1 MRISLAITSLI
12 CALGAMAQQPINSIE
27 ELAERLDATERYNA
41 SATYSVLLPS
51 APDDIVYD
59 LNLQSIASPT
69 DSLSP
74 CEYLIEWTVNTPSGP
89 SSGFSAYANASHF
102 RFRNER
108 LQEYHFDWDS
118 IPFMT
123 RDGGVQRNAQFCDL
137 LPQSIA
143 SKVREIASSPK
154 YKFTFTPGVKSGARD
169 VVTLEAIESY
179 QGYTARE
186 LDYVFDA
193 FTGLPLKIDIE
204 SNPGAISEQT
214 MAVRFYAPKAAIVER
229 FAEDDLINRYPEV
242 FEKYRQSN
250 FRAENLP
257 GTSLTSFSAHT
268 LNGERFTYDRGQSF
282 RNPTVIAMLDPSV
295 ATTAATITD
304 IRNTLSFLPMTIDA
318 MWIFVTN
325 NAEQIET
332 LVDHDNP
339 QPGEKTLMSAKGLAR
354 DSGVTVYP
362 TIIFVNRDGTIAD
375 IQLGYNNS
383 LPEIVM
389 QKTALL
395 K

>member
-1 MRISLAITSLI
+1 MRIPLAITSIL
-12 CALGAMAQQPINSIE
+12 CALGGMAQQPITSID
-27 ELAERLDATERYNA
+27 ELADRLDATARYDA

-51 APDDIVYD
+51 SPDEIQYDI
-59 LNLQSIASPT
+59 NLQSIASPT
-69 DSLSP
+69 DTLSP
-74 CEYLIEWTVNTPSGP
+74 CEYLIEWTLHAPSGP
-89 SSGFSAYANASHF
+89 TSGFSAYANASHF

-118 IPFMT
+118 IPFLS

-137 LPQSIA
+137 LPQPIA
-143 SKVREIASSPK
+143 KKIREIASSPK
-154 YKFTFTPGVKSGARD
+154 YKYTFTQGVKSGGRD
-169 VVTLEAIESY
+169 AVTLEAVESY
-179 QGYTARE
+179 NGYTARE
-186 LDYVFDA
+186 IDYVFDA
-193 FTGLPLKIDIE
+193 ITGLPIKIDIE

-214 MAVRFYAPKAAIVER
+214 MAVKFYPPKAQIVER

-268 LNGERFTYDRGQSF
+268 LNGQRFTYDRGQSF
-282 RNPTVIAMLDPSV
+282 HNPTVIAMLDPSV
-295 ATTAATITD
+295 ATAAQTIAD
-304 IRNTLSFLPMTIDA
+304 IRRTLGFLPMTVDA
-318 MWIFVTN
+318 MWVFVTN
-325 NAEQIET
+325 NAEQIEP
-332 LVDHDNP
+332 LIGQQHH
-339 QPGEKTLMSAKGLAR
+339 GETTIISAKGLAR
-354 DSGVTVYP
+354 DSGITIYP
-362 TIIFVNRDGTIAD
+362 TILFVNRDGSIAD